1 MRSNKEHKDCVKYK
15 EEGYKGQDIMEGC
28 SVQEEEEAEL
38 EDYQR
43 PAECFHYLS
52 DVCTKVKTPY
62 IETGFAVRVLSTA
75 QSDLTAA
82 RNMEQYYPWRNQKWR
97 DGGEEYLCTCSKS
110 VLVNCN
116 HNKYV

>member
-52 DVCTKVKTPY
+52 DVCTVVDPAY
-62 IETGFAVRVLSTA
+62 ILQKLASQYSFYLQLS
-75 QSDLTAA
+75 
-82 RNMEQYYPWRNQKWR
+82 KI
-97 DGGEEYLCTCSKS
+97 
-110 VLVNCN
+110 
-116 HNKYV
+116 